1 MKVNRDFT
9 DVTVRLWLF
18 AFQTSDVLRMC
29 TEQLFSEYHITTE
42 QYDVLV
48 SVKYLGDR
56 VNITDIATWLRRS
69 TNSISMLVDRMVK
82 AGLVKR
88 VRDRVDRRVVYV
100 VLSSKGKNALE
111 LASPGCWELIK
122 EFLSPLSYEDRRT
135 FISLFEVIN
144 RKALEYLNPG
154 KDVEK
159 IMAENSKRHAEVM
172 KRLPPYAWMTTPQA
186 KGQGGKKGKTTRRGS

>member
-9 DVTVRLWLF
+9 DVTVKLWLF
-18 AFQTSDVLRMC
+18 AFQTSDVLRTC

-82 AGLVKR
+82 AGLVRR

-100 VLSSKGKNALE
+100 VITSKAENILE
-111 LASPGCWELIK
+111 LASPGLWEFIK
-122 EFLSPLSYEDRRT
+122 DTLSPLSDEDRRI
-135 FISLFEVIN
+135 FVSLFEVIN

-154 KDVEK
+154 KDIEE
-159 IMAENSKRHAEVM
+159 IIRARAERHAELM
-172 KRLPPYAWMTTPQA
+172 KRLPSYAWTTTQA
-186 KGQGGKKGKTTRRGS
+186 KRQGGKKGKTTR